1 MKDPTSD
8 IFCLNDSFNNGVCWD
23 VFQARQLVTDGRKP
37 NDWPLSYFSDWIH
50 AIYVDIDHAIHMN
63 RDEPIILAQYHDAKV
78 ENLGGRYVPIDGNH
92 RIARAILEGETS
104 IKAYCLSKQESDD
117 MRCDD

>member
-8 IFCLNDSFNNGVCWD
+8 LFYLNDSFNDSVCWN
-23 VFQARQLVTDGRKP
+23 VFQARQLVTNGREP
-37 NDWPLSYFSDWIH
+37 NDWPLSYFNDWIH
-50 AIYVDIDHAIHMN
+50 NVYVDIDHAIHMN
-63 RDEPIILAQYHDAKV
+63 LGEPIILAQYDSKV
-78 ENLGGRYVPIDGNH
+78 EDLEGQYVPIDGNH

-104 IKAYCLSKQESDD
+104 IKAYLLSKQESDD